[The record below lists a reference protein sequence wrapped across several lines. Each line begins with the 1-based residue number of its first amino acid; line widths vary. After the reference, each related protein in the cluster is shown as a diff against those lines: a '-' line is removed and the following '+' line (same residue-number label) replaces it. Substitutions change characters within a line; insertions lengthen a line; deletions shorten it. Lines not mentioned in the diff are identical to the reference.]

1 MAKPGMQPSKSE
13 ALHLQIAR
21 NIRNAIEAGA
31 LRHGEALPT
40 TRELA
45 SEWGTSVFTISEAMK
60 VLSEEGV
67 IVSKSRSKRMVYRPD
82 QQAREEI
89 KPSRPHVLLI
99 GGYAGSGK
107 SELGR
112 ILARETGWPILDK
125 DTLTRPVV
133 EMALEIMGLSPND
146 RESAGYINSIRPR
159 EYEALNAATLENVE
173 CGNSAIV
180 TAPFIREFRETSW
193 IERTQATFAA
203 LKATTSLVWVYCD
216 ASTMHTYIRHR
227 GAARDAVKLADWGT
241 YLTGIDTEFRP
252 EVSHYE
258 VNNCTSSTP
267 LQTQAKELLLSILKA
282 GEG

>member
-1 MAKPGMQPSKSE
+1 MPQLGGPASRSE

-21 NIRNAIEAGA
+21 NIRNAIEAGV
-31 LRHGEALPT
+31 LRHGEALPS

-45 SEWGTSVFTISEAMK
+45 TEWDTSVFTVSEAMK
-60 VLSEEGV
+60 VLADEGV
-67 IVSKSRSKRMVYRPD
+67 VVSKSRSKRTVYKPD
-82 QQAREEI
+82 QQARQEI
-89 KPSRPHVLLI
+89 KPARPHVILI
-99 GGYAGSGK
+99 GGYAGCGK

-125 DTLTRPVV
+125 DTITRPVV
-133 EMALEIMGLSPND
+133 EAALEVMGLSPHD
-146 RESAGYINSIRPR
+146 RESEAYVNNIRPR

-193 IERTQATFAA
+193 IERTQAAFSA
-203 LKATTSLVWVYCD
+203 LKAKTSLVWVYCD

-227 GAARDAVKLADWGT
+227 GAARDAAKLADWDG

-252 EVSHYE
+252 DATHYE
-258 VNNCTSSTP
+258 VDNCTSSTP
-267 LQTQAKELLLSILKA
+267 LQTQAKALLLSILSE
-282 GEG
+282 GES